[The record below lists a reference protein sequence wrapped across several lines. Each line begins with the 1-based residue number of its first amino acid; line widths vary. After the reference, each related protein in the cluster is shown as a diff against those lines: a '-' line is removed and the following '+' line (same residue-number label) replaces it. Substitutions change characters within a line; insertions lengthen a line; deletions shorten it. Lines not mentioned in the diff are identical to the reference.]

1 MQHLAWDKAEAVKL
15 QEEVTRAQ
23 TDAIMVRAHTAL
35 VEETVREKATLL
47 EVARGKEAEANQ
59 RASTLWGEL
68 VATQWEQDVAE
79 EKVSSLVTK
88 AVVAN
93 Q

>member
-1 MQHLAWDKAEAVKL
+1 
-15 QEEVTRAQ
+15 
-23 TDAIMVRAHTAL
+23 
-35 VEETVREKATLL
+35 LL

-59 RASTLWGEL
+59 RASALWDEL